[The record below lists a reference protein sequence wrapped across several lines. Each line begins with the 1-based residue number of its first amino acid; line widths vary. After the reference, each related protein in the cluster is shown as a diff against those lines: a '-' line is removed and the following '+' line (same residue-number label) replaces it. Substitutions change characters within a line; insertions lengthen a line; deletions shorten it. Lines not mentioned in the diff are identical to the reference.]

1 MNCGDIE
8 ELSPLWHSGE
18 LEPARQTAFDRHVA
32 TCPDCAE
39 VLRSQIAVD
48 SRLRDA
54 VLAIDPHLQ
63 PSARNIEA
71 RVTAQIAVERSRR
84 WLFPSIAAAAAAIAA
99 VLFLAI
105 PRPAT
110 KVDARVLADASRDY
124 TADVLL
130 QKVPRHWRTDPSE
143 IAALEASQGVSQA
156 DVKAIE
162 ATGYRLDRA
171 KICRVA
177 GLPYLHLVYA
187 KAGREF
193 SVYMRKK
200 SDQPLPDAL
209 SGAGTL
215 RVASFSRG
223 RVQAVVVTEASVA
236 DCDRFTHTAEAAL

>member
-1 MNCGDIE
+1 MNCEDIE
-8 ELSPLWHSGE
+8 KLSPLWHTGE
-18 LEPARQTAFDRHVA
+18 LEPARQTAFDTHVA
-32 TCPDCAE
+32 TCQDCADA
-39 VLRSQIAVD
+39 LRSQISVD
-48 SRLRDA
+48 SSLRDV
-54 VLAIDPHLQ
+54 VLAVDPHLQ
-63 PSARNIEA
+63 QSARRIET
-71 RVTAQIAVERSRR
+71 RVAAEIAGERSRR

-99 VLFLAI
+99 VIFIAI
-105 PRPAT
+105 PRPPA
-110 KVDARVLADASRDY
+110 KVDARVLADASRDH
-124 TADVLL
+124 TVEVIQNA
-130 QKVPRHWRTDPSE
+130 PRHWRTDPSE
-143 IAALEASQGVSQA
+143 IAAIVASQGVSAA
-156 DVKAIE
+156 DVKALE

-209 SGAGTL
+209 SVAGSL
-215 RVASFSRG
+215 QVASFSRG